1 MIIFQFV
8 DHLGDDAGL
17 DPGEL
22 LVPPLVYEGV
32 GHDVHNDGQLTA
44 PGHQK
49 KASAGSFGLE
59 PRFLCAAKS
68 WCDMV

>member
-1 MIIFQFV
+1 MKYMTIFQFV

-22 LVPPLVYEGV
+22 LVSPLVYEGV

-49 KASAGSFGLE
+49 KSLSCKFW
-59 PRFLCAAKS
+59 S
-68 WCDMV
+68 